1 MWQVLTAM
9 LLVVAMTGA
18 SSAQDF
24 GPYFYRTGTG
34 WAPTR
39 HEIAFV
45 RLGGSYVITECA
57 QPVVGSAVGQ
67 RICWEEPADDVTR
80 NKNTLKIREGQKIHV
95 IDTTSMMLLLWVG
108 GRRKVKRIRP
118 GPRPWAKTP
127 MAN

>member
-9 LLVVAMTGA
+9 LLVIAMTGA

-34 WAPTR
+34 WAATR

-45 RLGGSYVITECA
+45 RLGGRYVVKECA

-67 RICWEEPADDVTR
+67 RLCWEAPADDVTR
-80 NKNTLKIREGQKIHV
+80 NKNILKIWEGPETHA
-95 IDTTSMMLLLWVG
+95 IDATSMMLLLWVEG
-108 GRRKVKRIRP
+108 GKNVKRIKP